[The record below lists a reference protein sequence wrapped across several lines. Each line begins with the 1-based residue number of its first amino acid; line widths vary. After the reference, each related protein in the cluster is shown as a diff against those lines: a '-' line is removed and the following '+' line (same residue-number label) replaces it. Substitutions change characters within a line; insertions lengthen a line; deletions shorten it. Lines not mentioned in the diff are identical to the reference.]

1 MALTKEQVEKR
12 LQEIPVLLQ
21 QLSAEKQQLLGY
33 QEALKDCEE
42 GNCACKPDKQEKKK

>member
-21 QLSAEKQQLLGY
+21 KLSSEQQQLLGY
-33 QEALKDCEE
+33 KEALKDCEE
-42 GNCACKPDKQEKKK
+42 GHCSCKSDKKEKK